1 MKQAVAVKLRPVL
14 NLLTLF
20 VDTFLRAKKF

>member
-1 MKQAVAVKLRPVL
+1 MKQAVAVKLRSVL

-20 VDTFLRAKKF
+20 VDTFFAGEKF

>member
-20 VDTFLRAKKF
+20 VDTFFAGKKF